1 MLLKPRYKLML
12 SGLCLI
18 VVTIL
23 SLIIGNTLVSL
34 SQLVQALF
42 HFNSNNDIHILLAE
56 SRASRTIIA
65 LLTGAAFSVSG
76 LLMQVLTR
84 NPIASPGLF
93 GVNSGAVFFVI
104 CGLTFFK
111 VQSFEALITI
121 SFIGAIIVTVLV
133 ITLGMFKQAQFSPK
147 RVILAGAAIS
157 ALFGAFTQGILIM
170 NQSNLQSFLFW
181 LSGSVAMRN
190 VWEVPWVIPIII
202 IFLLIAFAMSSHIN
216 ILMTS
221 DEIASSL
228 GQKVKLTKRVM
239 VLTISALAGI
249 SVALAGSI
257 MFIGLILPNISKK
270 LMPANYKYLIPFTAV
285 SGAILMTL
293 SDILARTIIKPLELP
308 IGVITAVIGSIT
320 LIYIIRKGIQRI

>member
-56 SRASRTIIA
+56 SRASRTLIA

-257 MFIGLILPNISKK
+257 MFIGLIVPNISKK

-293 SDILARTIIKPLELP
+293 S
-308 IGVITAVIGSIT
+308 
-320 LIYIIRKGIQRI
+320 

>member
-1 MLLKPRYKLML
+1 
-12 SGLCLI
+12 
-18 VVTIL
+18 
-23 SLIIGNTLVSL
+23 
-34 SQLVQALF
+34 
-42 HFNSNNDIHILLAE
+42 
-56 SRASRTIIA
+56 
-65 LLTGAAFSVSG
+65 
-76 LLMQVLTR
+76 MQVLTR

-228 GQKVKLTKRVM
+228 GQKVKLTKMVM

-257 MFIGLILPNISKK
+257 MFIGLIVPNISKK

>member
-1 MLLKPRYKLML
+1 MLLKPWYKLML

-65 LLTGAAFSVSG
+65 ILTGAAFSVSG

-111 VQSFEALITI
+111 VQSFEALIAI
-121 SFIGAIIVTVLV
+121 SFIGAIIVTILV

-190 VWEVPWVIPIII
+190 LWEVPWIIPIII
-202 IFLLIAFAMSSHIN
+202 VFLLIAFAMSSHIN

-228 GQKVKLTKRVM
+228 GQKVKLTKFLI

-249 SVALAGSI
+249 SVSLAGSI
-257 MFIGLILPNISKK
+257 MFIGLIVPNISKK
-270 LMPANYKYLIPFTAV
+270 LMPANYKYLIPFTAI
-285 SGAILMTL
+285 SGAMLMTL
-293 SDILARTIIKPLELP
+293 SDILARTIIQPLELP

>member
-1 MLLKPRYKLML
+1 MLLKPWYKLML

-65 LLTGAAFSVSG
+65 ILTGAAFSVSG

-111 VQSFEALITI
+111 VQSFEALIAI
-121 SFIGAIIVTVLV
+121 SFIGAIIVTILV

-190 VWEVPWVIPIII
+190 LWEVPWVIPIII
-202 IFLLIAFAMSSHIN
+202 VFLLIAFAMSSHIN

-228 GQKVKLTKRVM
+228 GQKVKLTKFLI

-249 SVALAGSI
+249 SVSLAGSI
-257 MFIGLILPNISKK
+257 MFIGLIVPNISKK
-270 LMPANYKYLIPFTAV
+270 LMPANYKYLIPFTAI
-285 SGAILMTL
+285 SGAMLMTL
-293 SDILARTIIKPLELP
+293 SDILARTIIQPLELP